1 MPLAILFALVLNSCC
16 LLPRAPKAPSDEEI
30 ASLARDKVLGEGPYL
45 DEESASMVRTN
56 LPSIRW
62 RTIDWFLEY
71 SLLWPISSDREIL
84 VEGTWSEKCK
94 LKYARVKIRPKIEG
108 GKRFE

>member
-1 MPLAILFALVLNSCC
+1 LV
-16 LLPRAPKAPSDEEI
+16 PRAPKAPSDEDI
-30 ASLARDKVLGEGPYL
+30 TSLARDKVLRGEPRL
-45 DEESASMVRTN
+45 DDESASMVRTN
-56 LPSIRW
+56 VPSIRW

-71 SLLWPISSDREIL
+71 SVLWTISSNRELL
-84 VEGTWSEKCK
+84 VEGTWSDEYK